1 MPRSSSPLCFQRFSS
16 SCSPLGRWVIR
27 RLGITRRVLLDFRLV
42 AMTVVGEAEK
52 TRSGFLALVLARASG
67 DVDVQYLRRE
77 WVAPVG
83 DELQR
88 LRLLLREA
96 L

>member
-1 MPRSSSPLCFQRFSS
+1 
-16 SCSPLGRWVIR
+16 
-27 RLGITRRVLLDFRLV
+27 
-42 AMTVVGEAEK
+42 MTIVGEAEK
-52 TRSGFLALVLARASG
+52 TRGGFLALVLARASG
-67 DVDVQYLRRE
+67 SIDIQYLRQE
-77 WVAPVG
+77 WATPAS

>member
-1 MPRSSSPLCFQRFSS
+1 
-16 SCSPLGRWVIR
+16 
-27 RLGITRRVLLDFRLV
+27 
-42 AMTVVGEAEK
+42 MTVVGEAEK